1 MPRLS
6 IAAAMLAAL
15 ALVVVRPADAG
26 APKAAELFPNAAVVK
41 VYMYEGT
48 PQRDGGVMRDFKTL
62 TPGAVPSAGV
72 ALSATQVAQVKRALT
87 RATGDQ
93 AIGACF
99 FPRHGFVFQDAAGKV
114 VGTLDVCFECSN
126 YSIDAPGYR
135 EKAKA
140 IYDRHRQPDDAWDE
154 KIARKQTAE
163 IDRLRAEYDMP
174 PTDAPID
181 WKGLA
186 AIVEAANMP
195 TAPKPADYKRLS
207 TAN

>member
-1 MPRLS
+1 MPRFS
-6 IAAAMLAAL
+6 IAAVLTAFALVAAL
-15 ALVVVRPADAG
+15 PANAG
-26 APKAAELFPNAAVVK
+26 APKSAGLFPNATVVK
-41 VYMYEGT
+41 LYMYEGSEKIE
-48 PQRDGGVMRDFKTL
+48 GGVMKDFKTL
-62 TPGAVPSAGV
+62 TPDAVPSTGV
-72 ALSATQVAQVKRALT
+72 TLNATQMAQVKRAFA

-99 FPRHGFVFQDAAGKV
+99 FPRHGFVFEDAAGKV

-140 IYDRHRQPDDAWDE
+140 IYDRHRQPDGDWDE

-163 IDRLRAEYDMP
+163 INRLRAEYDMA

-181 WKGLA
+181 WKSLA

-195 TAPKPADYKRLS
+195 TAPKPADYERLR

>member
-1 MPRLS
+1 MLRFS
-6 IAAAMLAAL
+6 IAAALTAL
-15 ALVVVRPADAG
+15 ALTAALPANAG
-26 APKAAELFPNAAVVK
+26 TPEAADLFPTATVVK
-41 VYMYEGT
+41 VYMYEGSEKKL
-48 PQRDGGVMRDFKTL
+48 DGGVMKDFKTL
-62 TPGAVPSAGV
+62 TPDAVPSTGV
-72 ALSATQVAQVKRALT
+72 TLDAKQVAQVKRAFT

-99 FPRHGFVFQDAAGKV
+99 IPRHGFVFQDADGKV

-140 IYDRHRQPDDAWDE
+140 IYDRHRQPDGEWDE

-163 IDRLRAEYDMP
+163 INRLRAEYNMA

-181 WKGLA
+181 WKALA
-186 AIVEAANMP
+186 AIVTAAKMP
-195 TAPKPADYKRLS
+195 TVPKPADYERLRA
-207 TAN
+207 AN

>member
-1 MPRLS
+1 MLRFS
-6 IAAAMLAAL
+6 IAAMLTAFALAA
-15 ALVVVRPADAG
+15 ALPANAG
-26 APKAAELFPNAAVVK
+26 APKAAGLFPNATVVK
-41 VYMYEGT
+41 LYMYEGSEKIE
-48 PQRDGGVMRDFKTL
+48 GGVMKDFKTL
-62 TPGAVPSAGV
+62 TPDAVPSTGV
-72 ALSATQVAQVKRALT
+72 TLNATQMAQVKRAFT

-99 FPRHGFVFQDAAGKV
+99 IPRHGFVFEDAAGKV

-140 IYDRHRQPDDAWDE
+140 IYDRHRQPDGDWDE

-163 IDRLRAEYDMP
+163 INRLRAEYNMA

-195 TAPKPADYKRLS
+195 TAPKPADYERLRI
-207 TAN
+207 AN

>member
-1 MPRLS
+1 MLCS
-6 IAAAMLAAL
+6 IAVVLAAL
-15 ALVVVRPADAG
+15 ALVAAPPADAG
-26 APKAAELFPNAAVVK
+26 APKAAELFPNATVVK
-41 VYMYEGT
+41 LYMYEASEKKL
-48 PQRDGGVMRDFKTL
+48 DAGVMKDFKTL
-62 TPGAVPSAGV
+62 TPDAAPSTGV
-72 ALSATQVAQVKRALT
+72 TLSASQMAQVKRAFT

-99 FPRHGFVFQDAAGKV
+99 VPRHGFVFEDAAGKV

-135 EKAKA
+135 EKAQA
-140 IYDRHRQPDDAWDE
+140 IYDRHRQPDGQWDE

-163 IDRLRAEYDMP
+163 INRLRAEYNMA

-195 TAPKPADYKRLS
+195 TAPKPADYERLR